1 MLAREYTDL
10 LLLGYHQ
17 ELRPGKNLLHF
28 SATKASRTLPD
39 VLRDEC
45 KKCLCPAT
53 RILAA
58 ELRRSGA
65 SRSFDVALLQ

>member
-1 MLAREYTDL
+1 
-10 LLLGYHQ
+10 
-17 ELRPGKNLLHF
+17 
-28 SATKASRTLPD
+28 

-45 KKCLCPAT
+45 KKDLCRAT

-65 SRSFDVALLQ
+65 RQSFDVALLQ

>member
-1 MLAREYTDL
+1 MLARKYTDL
-10 LLLGYHQ
+10 LLPGYHE
-17 ELRPGKNLLHF
+17 ELRPGINFLHF
-28 SATKASRTLPD
+28 SATKASRMLPD

-45 KKCLCPAT
+45 KKDLCRAT

-65 SRSFDVALLQ
+65 RQSFDVALLQ

>member
-10 LLLGYHQ
+10 LLPGYHE
-17 ELRPGKNLLHF
+17 ELRPSKNFLHF
-28 SATKASRTLPD
+28 SATKASRMLPD

-45 KKCLCPAT
+45 QKGFCPAT
-53 RILAA
+53 RILTA

-65 SRSFDVALLQ
+65 RRSFDVALLQ